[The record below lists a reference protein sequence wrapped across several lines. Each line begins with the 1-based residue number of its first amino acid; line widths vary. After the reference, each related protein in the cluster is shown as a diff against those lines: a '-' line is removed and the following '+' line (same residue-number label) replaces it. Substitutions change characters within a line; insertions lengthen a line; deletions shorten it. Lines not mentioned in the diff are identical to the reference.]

1 MYNYEVSFILGVMAA
16 IILTI
21 LAYVFV
27 MPKKNDGN
35 FSHPALQ
42 KLHDVFNFKKLYLES
57 ILKFFYVLATIF
69 CVCTGFFM
77 IFGYRE
83 VWGYYD
89 MEKASTALIGLLVM
103 IGGPIV
109 FRLTYES
116 LMMFILLVKNAMEIN
131 NKIPAPK
138 KEEKVEEI
146 VAEEKIEAQ
155 LKKQKPYPMDA
166 AFDFY

>member
-1 MYNYEVSFILGVMAA
+1 MYPYYVSFILGIMAA

-42 KLHDVFNFKKLYLES
+42 KFYDIFNFKKLYLES

-69 CVCTGFFM
+69 CVCVGFFM

-89 MEKASTALIGLLVM
+89 MGKSSTALIGLLVM
-103 IGGPIV
+103 ILGPIV
-109 FRLTYES
+109 LRLTYES

-138 KEEKVEEI
+138 KEEKAVEEA
-146 VAEEKIEAQ
+146 VAEEKVEVEA
-155 LKKQKPYPMDA
+155 
-166 AFDFY
+166 